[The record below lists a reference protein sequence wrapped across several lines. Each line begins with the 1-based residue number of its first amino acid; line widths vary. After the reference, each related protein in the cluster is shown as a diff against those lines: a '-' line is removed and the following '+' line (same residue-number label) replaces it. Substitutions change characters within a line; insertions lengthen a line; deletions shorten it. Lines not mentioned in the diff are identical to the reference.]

1 MENNKQYRFTK
12 GKDRY
17 VVFNSNGYIV
27 EAKGFDN
34 LIWSP
39 HENIDK
45 QLTGKHVNELAKML
59 KKNGVNQETYL
70 KFEAQVHV
78 KLLEKMQKTSN

>member
-1 MENNKQYRFTK
+1 MENNKQYRFTT

-17 VVFNSNGYIV
+17 VIFNSNGYIV
-27 EAKGFDN
+27 EAKGFDS

-45 QLTGKHVNELAKML
+45 HLTGKHVNELTKML

-78 KLLEKMQKTSN
+78 KLLKEMLKTTN